1 MLPID
6 MPTRDDVLAL
16 AAVRADACVSIYLE
30 TTPVTT
36 AIGASRTAL
45 RNALRDAAAQ
55 LEAAGLDKRRLWPL
69 VEQVEDL
76 EEDDAF
82 WAHQAHSLAVLVTP
96 DRLHAFRLANRL
108 APSLHLADR
117 FHLKPL
123 LRSLTHSHDGFVLAL
138 DENGVR
144 LVEFF
149 ADAEP
154 IEVRVADMPRDAAS
168 AVGKASINDRSHSQ
182 RIVGSEGKKVRLRQ
196 YARAVDAALRA
207 AGLPGAAPVVL
218 ASNSPLDELF
228 RSVSSLRTL
237 LPGTIGGEIGR
248 LSTSE
253 LVAAA
258 RPVVDSAH
266 AAEIAD
272 LHALRARRAEQG
284 RATSDIARAAR
295 AAARGAIESLLVD
308 IDRVVPGTVD
318 EESGAVAF
326 AAAAG
331 PESYG
336 VTDWIATAALA
347 TGARVLCVRSG
358 DLPEGTVLAATLRYA
373 V

>member
-6 MPTRDDVLAL
+6 LPTKDDILGL
-16 AAVRADACVSIYLE
+16 AAVRADACVSIYVE
-30 TTPVTT
+30 TTPLT
-36 AIGASRTAL
+36 ADIGPSRIAL
-45 RNALRDAAAQ
+45 RNALREAVAQ

-76 EEDDAF
+76 EEDEAF
-82 WAHQAHSLAVLVTP
+82 WAHQANSLAVLVTP
-96 DRLHAFRLANRL
+96 DHLHAFRLANRL
-108 APSLHLADR
+108 TPSLHVADR

-123 LRSLTHSHDGFVLAL
+123 LRSLTHTHDGFVLAL

-149 ADAEP
+149 GDAAP
-154 IEVRVADMPRDAAS
+154 VEVRVPDMPRDAAS

-207 AGLPGAAPVVL
+207 AGLPGEAPLVL

-228 RSVSSLRTL
+228 RSVCSVRTL

-248 LSTSE
+248 MTPAD

-258 RPVVDSAH
+258 RPVLDAAH

-272 LHALRARRAEQG
+272 LHALRARRTEQG
-284 RATSDIARAAR
+284 RATTDIAMAAR

-308 IDRVVPGTVD
+308 IDQAVPGTVD
-318 EESGAVAF
+318 AETGAVAF
-326 AAAAG
+326 ADAAG
-331 PESYG
+331 PDSYG
-336 VTDWIATAALA
+336 VTDWVTTTALA
-347 TGARVLCVRSG
+347 TGARVLCVRSA
-358 DLPEGTVLAATLRYA
+358 DLPDGAILAATLRYA